1 MSSET
6 SRALLQHQAGADVEI
21 INLPPE
27 TWAYLARQAVLG
39 RQEAGAALED
49 PFDQLT
55 EIIARAGIRKVGQ
68 PRAHFHYRDG
78 EYVGFEIG
86 LPIDPNDVKAARE
99 HGLAAGPADPGH
111 ALVHIH
117 RGPYGRL
124 HEAYHAM
131 EKNLVAQCLK
141 GRGDL
146 WEVYLNDPDE
156 CSASELLT
164 QIVWPVD
171 DAHV

>member
-1 MSSET
+1 M
-6 SRALLQHQAGADVEI
+6 QI
-21 INLPPE
+21 IKLPSE
-27 TWAYLARQAVLG
+27 TWAYLARQDVLG
-39 RQEAGAALED
+39 RQEIGSALEGA
-49 PFDQLT
+49 FDQLT
-55 EIIARAGIRKVGQ
+55 EIIARAGIRTIGQ

-78 EYVGFEIG
+78 EPVGFEIG
-86 LPIDPNDVKAARE
+86 FPIDPDDVNAARRL
-99 HGLAAGPADPGH
+99 GLAAGPADPGH

-124 HEAYHAM
+124 HEAYSAM
-131 EKNLVAQCLK
+131 EQDFVERGLR

-146 WEVYLNDPDE
+146 WELYLNDPDE

-164 QIVWPVD
+164 QIVWPID

>member
-1 MSSET
+1 M
-6 SRALLQHQAGADVEI
+6 QI
-21 INLPPE
+21 IKLPSE
-27 TWAYLARQAVLG
+27 TWAYLGRQDVLG
-39 RQEAGAALED
+39 RQEIGSALEGA
-49 PFDQLT
+49 FGQLT
-55 EIIARAGIRKVGQ
+55 EIIARAGIRTRGQ

-78 EYVGFEIG
+78 EHVGFEIG
-86 LPIDPNDVKAARE
+86 FPIEPDDVNTARQL
-99 HGLAAGPADPGH
+99 GLGAGPADPGH

-117 RGPYGRL
+117 RGPYEKL

-131 EKNLVAQCLK
+131 EQNLVERGLK

-146 WEVYLNDPDE
+146 WELYLNDPDE